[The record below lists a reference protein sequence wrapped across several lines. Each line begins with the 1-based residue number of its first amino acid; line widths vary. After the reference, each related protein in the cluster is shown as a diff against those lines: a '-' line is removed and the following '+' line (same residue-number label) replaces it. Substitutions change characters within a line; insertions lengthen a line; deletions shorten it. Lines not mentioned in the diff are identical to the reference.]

1 MPSLCK
7 MDWML
12 FLKCPSFRL
21 YYCLHAFVWTGML
34 FSFSRT
40 KTVSKHV
47 AEIYWSLCKCSPEVW
62 KTEVPLQAPCQWAFI
77 FSKDSSYKKS
87 LRNTVSISAL
97 SDSML
102 GSGPDLSYFTNPQN
116 FVGVKA
122 VVFPT
127 NGGEI
132 SLEYY
137 QAWNHQYFNAKQGG
151 VFPCFVLQKS
161 LQQRLGHQHSK
172 GAGLSLLILTSGP
185 MLRNL
190 VLFINDALSCRW
202 PEAQY

>member
-1 MPSLCK
+1 
-7 MDWML
+7 ML

-21 YYCLHAFVWTGML
+21 YYCLHAFVWTGIL

-87 LRNTVSISAL
+87 LRNTVSVSAL

-151 VFPCFVLQKS
+151 GV
-161 LQQRLGHQHSK
+161 
-172 GAGLSLLILTSGP
+172 SLLCLTEVFTATSWSSAFKGC
-185 MLRNL
+185 RT
-190 VLFINDALSCRW
+190 FIADSNKWSNVEKPSALH
-202 PEAQY
+202 